1 MSENEKNLKR
11 EQIVKTLGTKG
22 SAAKFKDLKGN
33 LDLTDRGIALID
45 KIKEAENRKPGG
57 RINQD
62 DIDRIKNLKKQSLPT
77 TVEQALAD
85 GWTMGSA
92 VGMSNPPVF
101 SFTKDGKTISIRGK
115 MSQALRE
122 HMKKVKPLAKK
133 TGGVIKRRG
142 GGIAKRG
149 FGISK

>member
-1 MSENEKNLKR
+1 MSENEKNLKK
-11 EQIVKTLGTKG
+11 EKIQKLFNNIKSK
-22 SAAKFKDLKGN
+22 
-33 LDLTDRGIALID
+33 LDKTDRKGLSPSTGSSPSTPSTPSTGSSP
-45 KIKEAENRKPGG
+45 KRKSE
-57 RINQD
+57 
-62 DIDRIKNLKKQSLPT
+62 SLPT

-85 GWTMGSA
+85 GWTMGRA

-115 MSQALRE
+115 MSEGLSE
-122 HMKKVKPLAKK
+122 HMKKVKPIAKK